1 MDPEVDRAK
10 HYAHKQALKQQQA
23 LAQQASEE
31 DDAHLKNPD
40 EPYSIA
46 DLKPNRV

>member
-1 MDPEVDRAK
+1 MKDIAATQARKKRRLTARAE
-10 HYAHKQALKQQQA
+10 LER
-23 LAQQASEE
+23 QASEE